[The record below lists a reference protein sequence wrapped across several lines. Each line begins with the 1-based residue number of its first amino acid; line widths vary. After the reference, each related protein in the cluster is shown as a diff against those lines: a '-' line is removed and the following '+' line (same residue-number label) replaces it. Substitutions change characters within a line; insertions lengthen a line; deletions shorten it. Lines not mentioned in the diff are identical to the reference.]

1 MTQSRDEVLRRLVRE
16 GTLTAAQAL
25 AVHQALDEAE
35 RPARARW
42 AEVAGY
48 VGGALLLVGAVSLA
62 GTSWPVL
69 STTARVLIL
78 LAATAALLTA
88 GLLLAD
94 LGPRLRSS
102 LAQHRPAAH
111 GPTAHGT
118 TAHGPAA
125 HETGPHETGPHETG
139 PHGAGPRGTGPRG
152 AARSRPSSGGRPGES
167 PSLVHLGAGER
178 WRAWLEGAG
187 RTGTVRRRFGG
198 VALALAAVTGALAA
212 AELAAVVTGRQL
224 TAAAVTGLVL
234 AAAGYVALP
243 GGPCAVAAAGFAALT
258 AEAVAGELA
267 GYGSMAVGLTLV
279 GTGVAWTALVM
290 AGVIG
295 QRRLGLGLGA
305 VVALF
310 GAQHGAGTGDSL
322 AWSYVTTFA
331 VAVACLV
338 LYRWERA
345 WVLLVA
351 GVAGFTLVVPEAV
364 WDWTDG
370 AVGGSLALMIAG
382 LVLVA
387 SSVLGL
393 RLHRASRPDHAP

>member
-16 GTLTAAQAL
+16 GVLTAAQAL

-69 STTARVLIL
+69 STAARVLIL
-78 LAATAALLTA
+78 LSATVALLAA
-88 GLLLAD
+88 GLLLA
-94 LGPRLRSS
+94 GRGVRLR
-102 LAQHRPAAH
+102 
-111 GPTAHGT
+111 
-118 TAHGPAA
+118 
-125 HETGPHETGPHETG
+125 
-139 PHGAGPRGTGPRG
+139 
-152 AARSRPSSGGRPGES
+152 
-167 PSLVHLGAGER
+167 AGER
-178 WRAWLEGAG
+178 RRAWREGVERAG
-187 RTGTVRRRFGG
+187 PVRRRTGG
-198 VALALAAVTGALAA
+198 VALALASATGALAA
-212 AELAAVVTGRQL
+212 AELSAAVTGTRL
-224 TAAAVTGLVL
+224 LAAAVTGLVL

-258 AEAVAGELA
+258 AEAVAGELS
-267 GYGSMAVGLTLV
+267 GYDSMAVGLTLV
-279 GTGVAWTALVM
+279 GTGVAWTALVR
-290 AGVIG
+290 AGVIR

-305 VVALF
+305 AVALF
-310 GAQHGAGTGDSL
+310 GAQHGLGTGADL
-322 AWSYVTTFA
+322 AWSYVTTTA

-351 GVAGFTLVVPEAV
+351 GVAGLTLAVPEAV

-370 AVGGSLALMIAG
+370 AVGGSIALMIAG

-393 RLHRASRPDHAP
+393 RLHRASRPDRSP

>member
-69 STTARVLIL
+69 STAARVLIL
-78 LAATAALLTA
+78 LSATAALLAA
-88 GLLLAD
+88 GLLLA
-94 LGPRLRSS
+94 GPRLS
-102 LAQHRPAAH
+102 L
-111 GPTAHGT
+111 
-118 TAHGPAA
+118 
-125 HETGPHETGPHETG
+125 
-139 PHGAGPRGTGPRG
+139 
-152 AARSRPSSGGRPGES
+152 
-167 PSLVHLGAGER
+167 LVRAGAGER
-178 WRAWLEGAG
+178 RRAWSEGAG
-187 RTGTVRRRFGG
+187 RTGPVRRRTGG
-198 VALALAAVTGALAA
+198 VALALASVTGALAA
-212 AELAAVVTGRQL
+212 AELAAAGGPQL

-267 GYGSMAVGLTLV
+267 GYGSMAVGLTV
-279 GTGVAWTALVM
+279 AGTGVAWTALVL

-351 GVAGFTLVVPEAV
+351 GVAGFTLAVPEAV

-393 RLHRASRPDHAP
+393 RMHRASRPDHSP

>member
-25 AVHQALDEAE
+25 AVHHAFDEAE

-69 STTARVLIL
+69 STAARVLIL
-78 LAATAALLTA
+78 LSATAALLAA
-88 GLLLAD
+88 GLLLAG
-94 LGPRLRSS
+94 LGARLRSPS
-102 LAQHRPAAH
+102 APRRTTDEPSPQGPA
-111 GPTAHGT
+111 TDT
-118 TAHGPAA
+118 TA
-125 HETGPHETGPHETG
+125 PHEPGLHGSGEHE
-139 PHGAGPRGTGPRG
+139 PVPRG
-152 AARSRPSSGGRPGES
+152 AAPRGTMRPPDGKPGEPPPLLRS
-167 PSLVHLGAGER
+167 GAGER
-178 WRAWLEGAG
+178 WRAWLEGAEQ
-187 RTGTVRRRFGG
+187 TGPVRRRIGG
-198 VALALAAVTGALAA
+198 VALALAAVTGSLTA
-212 AELAAVVTGRQL
+212 AELAAAVNGRQL
-224 TAAAVTGLVL
+224 MAAAVTGLVL
-234 AAAGYVALP
+234 AVAGYVALP

-258 AEAVAGELA
+258 TEAVAGELT

-305 VVALF
+305 AVALF
-310 GAQHGAGTGDSL
+310 GAQHGLGTGDSL
-322 AWSYVTTFA
+322 TWSYVTTLA

-351 GVAGFTLVVPEAV
+351 GVAGLTLAVPEAV

-393 RLHRASRPDHAP
+393 RLHRASRPDRSP

>member
-16 GTLTAAQAL
+16 GVLTAAQAL

-69 STTARVLIL
+69 STAARVLIL
-78 LAATAALLTA
+78 LSATVALLAA
-88 GLLLAD
+88 GLLLAG
-94 LGPRLRSS
+94 LGVRLR
-102 LAQHRPAAH
+102 
-111 GPTAHGT
+111 
-118 TAHGPAA
+118 
-125 HETGPHETGPHETG
+125 
-139 PHGAGPRGTGPRG
+139 
-152 AARSRPSSGGRPGES
+152 
-167 PSLVHLGAGER
+167 AGER
-178 WRAWLEGAG
+178 RRAWRAWREGAERAG
-187 RTGTVRRRFGG
+187 PVRRRTGG
-198 VALALAAVTGALAA
+198 VALALASATGALAA
-212 AELAAVVTGRQL
+212 AELSAAVTGTRL
-224 TAAAVTGLVL
+224 LAAAVTGLVL
-234 AAAGYVALP
+234 AAAGYVTLP

-258 AEAVAGELA
+258 AEAVAGELS
-267 GYGSMAVGLTLV
+267 GYDSMAVGLTLV
-279 GTGVAWTALVM
+279 GTGVAWTALVR
-290 AGVIG
+290 AGVIR

-305 VVALF
+305 AVALF
-310 GAQHGAGTGDSL
+310 GAQHGLGTGADL
-322 AWSYVTTFA
+322 AWSYVTTTA

-351 GVAGFTLVVPEAV
+351 GVAGLTLAVPEAV

-370 AVGGSLALMIAG
+370 AVGGSIALMIAG

-393 RLHRASRPDHAP
+393 RLHRASRPDRSP

>member
-102 LAQHRPAAH
+102 PA
-111 GPTAHGT
+111 
-118 TAHGPAA
+118 
-125 HETGPHETGPHETG
+125 PHETAPHETATHETATHETAARG
-139 PHGAGPRGTGPRG
+139 TGPRGTGPRG

-167 PSLVHLGAGER
+167 PSLVHWGAGER

-187 RTGTVRRRFGG
+187 RAGPVRRRFGG

>member
-16 GTLTAAQAL
+16 GVLTAAQAL
-25 AVHQALDEAE
+25 AVHEALDEAE

-48 VGGALLLVGAVSLA
+48 VGGALLLAGAVSLA

-69 STTARVLIL
+69 STAARVLIL
-78 LAATAALLTA
+78 VSATAALLAA

-94 LGPRLRSS
+94 LAPRLRASR
-102 LAQHRPAAH
+102 LRPSPGG
-111 GPTAHGT
+111 GPGGSA
-118 TAHGPAA
+118 PRVR
-125 HETGPHETGPHETG
+125 
-139 PHGAGPRGTGPRG
+139 AGP
-152 AARSRPSSGGRPGES
+152 GEW
-167 PSLVHLGAGER
+167 
-178 WRAWLEGAG
+178 WRAWTAGAERAG
-187 RTGTVRRRFGG
+187 AVRRRSGG
-198 VALALAAVTGALAA
+198 VALALASVTGALAA
-212 AELAAVVTGRQL
+212 SELSAALTGSQL
-224 TAAAVTGLVL
+224 VAAAVTGLVL
-234 AAAGYVALP
+234 AVAGYVALP
-243 GGPCAVAAAGFAALT
+243 GGPCAVAVAGFAALT
-258 AEAVAGELA
+258 AEAVAGELS
-267 GYGSMAVGLTLV
+267 GWNPVAVGLTLV
-279 GTGVAWTALVM
+279 GTGVAWTALVR

-305 VVALF
+305 AVALI
-310 GAQHGAGTGDSL
+310 GAQHGLGTGGDL
-322 AWSYVTTFA
+322 AWSYVATFA

-351 GVAGFTLVVPEAV
+351 GIAGFTLAVPEAV

-393 RLHRASRPDHAP
+393 RLHRASRQDHSA

>member
-16 GTLTAAQAL
+16 GVLTAAQAL

-69 STTARVLIL
+69 STAARVLIL
-78 LAATAALLTA
+78 LSATVALLAA
-88 GLLLAD
+88 GLLLAG
-94 LGPRLRSS
+94 LGVRLR
-102 LAQHRPAAH
+102 
-111 GPTAHGT
+111 
-118 TAHGPAA
+118 
-125 HETGPHETGPHETG
+125 
-139 PHGAGPRGTGPRG
+139 
-152 AARSRPSSGGRPGES
+152 
-167 PSLVHLGAGER
+167 AGER
-178 WRAWLEGAG
+178 RRAWREGVERAG
-187 RTGTVRRRFGG
+187 PGRRRTGG
-198 VALALAAVTGALAA
+198 VALALASATGALAA
-212 AELAAVVTGRQL
+212 AELSAAVTGTRL
-224 TAAAVTGLVL
+224 LAAAVTGLVL

-258 AEAVAGELA
+258 AEAVAGELS
-267 GYGSMAVGLTLV
+267 GYDSMAVGLTLV
-279 GTGVAWTALVM
+279 GTGVAWTALVR
-290 AGVIG
+290 AGVIR

-305 VVALF
+305 AVALF
-310 GAQHGAGTGDSL
+310 GAQHGLGTGADL
-322 AWSYVTTFA
+322 AWSYVTTTA
-331 VAVACLV
+331 VALACLV

-351 GVAGFTLVVPEAV
+351 GVAGLTLAVPEAV

-370 AVGGSLALMIAG
+370 AVGGSIALMIAG

-393 RLHRASRPDHAP
+393 RLHRASRPDRSP

>member
-35 RPARARW
+35 RPTRARW

-69 STTARVLIL
+69 STAARVLIL
-78 LAATAALLTA
+78 LSATAALLAA

-94 LGPRLRSS
+94 LGPRLS
-102 LAQHRPAAH
+102 L
-111 GPTAHGT
+111 
-118 TAHGPAA
+118 
-125 HETGPHETGPHETG
+125 
-139 PHGAGPRGTGPRG
+139 
-152 AARSRPSSGGRPGES
+152 
-167 PSLVHLGAGER
+167 LVRAGAGER

-187 RTGTVRRRFGG
+187 RAGPVRRRSGG
-198 VALALAAVTGALAA
+198 VTLALASVTGALAA
-212 AELAAVVTGRQL
+212 AELAAAVTGPQL

-267 GYGSMAVGLTLV
+267 GYDSMAVGLAVV
-279 GTGVAWTALVM
+279 GTGVAWTALVT

-310 GAQHGAGTGDSL
+310 GAQHGLGTGDSL
-322 AWSYVTTFA
+322 AWSYVATFA

-351 GVAGFTLVVPEAV
+351 GVAGFTLAVPEAV

-393 RLHRASRPDHAP
+393 RLHRASRPDQSP

>member
-62 GTSWPVL
+62 ETSWPVL

-102 LAQHRPAAH
+102 PAPH
-111 GPTAHGT
+111 ET
-118 TAHGPAA
+118 AA
-125 HETGPHETGPHETG
+125 HETTAHETTAHE
-139 PHGAGPRGTGPRG
+139 TGPRG
-152 AARSRPSSGGRPGES
+152 AARSRPSSGGRPGEP
-167 PSLVHLGAGER
+167 PSLVHLGARER

-187 RTGTVRRRFGG
+187 RAGPVRRRIGG

-267 GYGSMAVGLTLV
+267 GYGSVAVGLTLV

-310 GAQHGAGTGDSL
+310 GAQHGAGTGDGL

-351 GVAGFTLVVPEAV
+351 GVAGFTLAVPEAV

>member
-16 GTLTAAQAL
+16 GVLTAAQAL

-69 STTARVLIL
+69 STAARVLIL
-78 LAATAALLTA
+78 LSATVALLAA
-88 GLLLAD
+88 GLLLAG
-94 LGPRLRSS
+94 LGVRLR
-102 LAQHRPAAH
+102 
-111 GPTAHGT
+111 
-118 TAHGPAA
+118 
-125 HETGPHETGPHETG
+125 
-139 PHGAGPRGTGPRG
+139 
-152 AARSRPSSGGRPGES
+152 
-167 PSLVHLGAGER
+167 AGER
-178 WRAWLEGAG
+178 RRAWREGVERAG
-187 RTGTVRRRFGG
+187 PGRRRTGG
-198 VALALAAVTGALAA
+198 VALALASATGALAA
-212 AELAAVVTGRQL
+212 AELSAAVTGTRL
-224 TAAAVTGLVL
+224 MAAAVTGLVL

-258 AEAVAGELA
+258 AEAVAGELS
-267 GYGSMAVGLTLV
+267 GYDSMAVGLTLV
-279 GTGVAWTALVM
+279 GTGVVWTALVR
-290 AGVIG
+290 AGVIR

-305 VVALF
+305 AVALF
-310 GAQHGAGTGDSL
+310 GAQHGLGTGADL
-322 AWSYVTTFA
+322 AWSYVTTTA
-331 VAVACLV
+331 VALACLV

-351 GVAGFTLVVPEAV
+351 GVAGLTLAVPEAV

-370 AVGGSLALMIAG
+370 AVGGSIALMIAG

-393 RLHRASRPDHAP
+393 RLHRASRPDRSP